1 MPIFQ
6 ALGPGQVAAWCPAC
20 HSPPSAP
27 QSCRLRCGR
36 RTFLKSRPSCQWRG
50 SPLKKRGF
58 WLLVENG
65 LKHFFL
71 LLFLTSFYARRLGKR
86 LENVL
91 WDVLP
96 HSSEPGTPEA
106 VLW

>member
-50 SPLKKRGF
+50 HPKNNRGFCVFLKKDVQTSF
-58 WLLVENG
+58 LL
-65 LKHFFL
+65 FFL
-71 LLFLTSFYARRLGKR
+71 LSYLLGPLGERATK
-86 LENVL
+86 VGGAFF
-91 WDVLP
+91 P
-96 HSSEPGTPEA
+96 PS
-106 VLW
+106 